1 MGEACR
7 WESTTPHRHHC
18 HSPLTP
24 QPRRN
29 KTSWAGEAAA
39 APLVA
44 SLVSLS
50 GRPPAPAPPKP
61 RHGASEKRAGA
72 DEPEGLYLPRITL
85 SARSTEPR
93 QPSGASG
100 RVRIG
105 CCCPRR
111 APAAHRRPAL
121 RGRASSSQS
130 GCVPLRQWTTADTAI
145 ARRRGGECKAAV
157 RSVRARTRSWR
168 VRSVRRVRRHWSRG
182 GPLAVVR
189 RIVAVCPI
197 HWLAQVTSA
206 VRTCRAV
213 QADGSVRAWVW
224 ATERTHGP
232 ALTRSTGRSLVVV
245 WSSPHAAGQSRDGSA
260 RALDTVLRRPVTG
273 GP

>member
-7 WESTTPHRHHC
+7 WEIDNAAPPPLS
-18 HSPLTP
+18 LTP

-29 KTSWAGEAAA
+29 KNSWAGEAAA

-72 DEPEGLYLPRITL
+72 GESEGLGTSQELPCQRGAP
-85 SARSTEPR
+85 SRGSPAAPPGEYE
-93 QPSGASG
+93 SGAAARG
-100 RVRIG
+100 
-105 CCCPRR
+105 
-111 APAAHRRPAL
+111 AHRPRTGAPRSA
-121 RGRASSSQS
+121 RASSSQS

-157 RSVRARTRSWR
+157 RSVRARTRSWH